1 MAGTAGIQTPLVIY
15 FNQTVASA
23 GPQQEYKLTRPG
35 VVSRVST
42 ITKAIDGGGD
52 SFSLLR
58 TSAGVQTA
66 VTIFLPTQSV
76 GAVSTAVN
84 LQNQSLLAGDLIRFQ
99 LNSGIAVYD
108 FFVTITPPVAGLVD
122 IP

>member
-1 MAGTAGIQTPLVIY
+1 MAGTAGSQGTLCVY

-23 GPQQEYKLTRPG
+23 GPQQTYKMSRPG

-42 ITKAIDGGGD
+42 TTKVIDAGGD
-52 SFSLLR
+52 SFTLLR
-58 TSAGVQTA
+58 TRAGVDTTI
-66 VTIFLPTQSV
+66 TIFVPTQVV

-84 LQNQSLLAGDLIRFQ
+84 LQNQSLLEGDLIRFQ

-108 FFVTITPPVAGLVD
+108 FFVTITPPVAGLVA